1 MRPIYTM
8 RSNMNRNEIS
18 EIRKR
23 FNPDKNNIT
32 NIRGCYVDTKGEI
45 ISTFDRP
52 VISMPQEEAEKYLAI
67 FRKTLS
73 GTPGRNLVD
82 IVFEPWQVQD
92 SENHKALMALRETK
106 LRDEDEVDSFFTRII
121 SSLKMDENYLILMLS
136 DTYDVPF
143 KGRDDVKVDDASE
156 EVFSYIMCAICPV
169 KPTRPALS
177 YYAMENAFHSREED
191 WIVGAP
197 EAGFMFPA
205 FDDRASNIYKAVYY
219 NRDVNRPHEEM
230 TEALF
235 GAELPMSAPVQAAA
249 FQSALEGAL
258 EDELSYEV
266 VQAVN
271 EQLMEIAD
279 QQKHDRDADAPT
291 VTRAEVANVLEGCG
305 VNADRIEA
313 FEQRYDEEFGAAGQ
327 VPVANLVNRSFEVR
341 TPDVVIK
348 VAPDKSDLIETRIID
363 GMKYILI
370 RADEGVEVNGVNIR
384 IRQE

>member
-1 MRPIYTM
+1 MTERYE
-8 RSNMNRNEIS
+8 MNRNEIS

-32 NIRGCYVDTKGEI
+32 NIRGCYVDTRGEI

-82 IVFEPWQVQD
+82 IVFEPWQVME
-92 SENHKALMALRETK
+92 SENHKTLMSLRENR
-106 LRDEDEVDSFFTRII
+106 LRDDDEVEGFFTSII
-121 SSLKMDENYLILMLS
+121 SSLKMDTNYLILMLS
-136 DTYDVPF
+136 DAYDVPF
-143 KGRDDVKVDDASE
+143 KGRDDVKIDDASE

-177 YYAMENAFHSREED
+177 YYAPENAFHSREED

-197 EAGFMFPA
+197 EAGFMFPS
-205 FDDRASNIYKAVYY
+205 FEDRSSNIYKVVYY
-219 NRDVNRPHEEM
+219 SRDVNQPHDEM
-230 TEALF
+230 TGALF
-235 GAELPMSAPVQAAA
+235 GAELPMAAPVQAAA
-249 FQSALEGAL
+249 FQSALEEAL

-266 VQAVN
+266 VQSVN
-271 EQLMEIAD
+271 EQLREIAD
-279 QQKHDRDADAPT
+279 RQKTDREAGPAT
-291 VTRAEVANVLEGCG
+291 VTKAEVADVLEGCG
-305 VNADRIEA
+305 VDADRIEA
-313 FEQRYDEEFGAAGQ
+313 FEQRYEEEFGPAGD
-327 VPVANLVNRSFEVR
+327 VPVANLVPRTFEVR

-348 VAPDKSDLIETRIID
+348 VSPDKSDLIETRMID

-370 RADEGVEVNGVNIR
+370 PADEGVEVNGVNIC
-384 IRQE
+384 IK